1 MNKEELISRIK
12 QLKKEKN
19 AIILAHNYQIAD
31 VQDIADFVG
40 DSLELS
46 RKAASLKEPMIVFC
60 GVFFMAET
68 AKMLAPEKTVLLPEI
83 DAGCPMAD
91 MATAPEV
98 KAWKKNYPEAE
109 VVCYINTNADVK
121 AECDICCTS
130 SNAAKIV
137 DSIDCDT
144 VLFVPDKNLA
154 AYVSRFTQKRVI
166 PWEGYCYVHDK
177 IMKKDVLKKRALYP
191 DAEVWVHPECRPEV
205 IDLADKVLST
215 GKMVLEARVT
225 SRKHI
230 IIGTEI
236 GMIYRLKKENPDTNF
251 YPLKETALC
260 LNMKKID
267 LGSILKALEENRYK
281 IEVPSEIRQK
291 ALGTIEKML
300 AV

>member
-19 AIILAHNYQIAD
+19 AIILVHNYQIAD

-137 DSIDCDT
+137 ESVDCDT

-177 IMKKDVLKKRALYP
+177 IMKEDVLKKRALYP

-225 SRKHI
+225 SKKHI

-236 GMIYRLKKENPDTNF
+236 GMIYRLKKENPNTNF
-251 YPLKETALC
+251 YPLKETAVC

-267 LGSILKALEENRYK
+267 LRSILKALEENRYK

-300 AV
+300 VV